1 MDGHTSQPVRRAGG
15 DACFR
20 SLKPAGQSDARTQSQ
35 SVGQVSEADG
45 DEEIKVGVLDGAG
58 VQMAM
63 ETDPR
68 PS

>member
-1 MDGHTSQPVRRAGG
+1 MVGQRD
-15 DACFR
+15 
-20 SLKPAGQSDARTQSQ
+20 KPASKIDGWKHTLSVSKASQSEGRTQSQ
-35 SVGQVSEADG
+35 SVGQVSETDG

>member
-1 MDGHTSQPVRRAGG
+1 MDGHTNQPARWVSG
-15 DACFR
+15 DARFR
-20 SLKPAGQSDARTQSQ
+20 SLKPAGHSDACTQSQ
-35 SVGQVSEADG
+35 SVGQVSKADG